1 VKPSSLKSSLRRWA
15 LFLVGGGLNTI
26 LTYGIYLTLNIFVG
40 YQISYGIAY
49 VCGIIFSYLFNS
61 KLVFEVRRS
70 WKGLL
75 LYPFVYVL
83 QYLGAALL
91 LGFAV
96 ESAGIPKEVAPLLI
110 IVLMLPVTYLMSK
123 LILKA
128 TDQSKIET
136 DPHTPNDK

>member
-1 VKPSSLKSSLRRWA
+1 MEPSSLRASLRRWT
-15 LFLVGGGLNTI
+15 LFLVGGGLNTA
-26 LTYGIYLTLNIFVG
+26 LTYGIYLVLNMFVG

-49 VCGIIFSYLFNS
+49 VCGIVFSYLFNS

-75 LYPFVYVL
+75 LYPLVYVL

-96 ESAGIPKEVAPLLI
+96 ESIGIPKEVAPLLI

-136 DPHTPNDK
+136 DPHTPDDK